1 MLNRIAGWV
10 AEEHARVKAAIDAA
24 VEKLRRAGLRTSVVM
39 KEEEPKALLLN
50 EAESWNADCVFVGAR
65 GMRRVERLLTG
76 GVSSPRAPTV
86 RSKSRTVF
94 KPDRLNPAYQSNRRK
109 SVIHSSPI
117 VAAEERV
124 MKIED
129 ILIPLDF
136 SPGSLRALDYALT
149 MVDPGG
155 EVYLLHVVD
164 ADFLG
169 RVSEEGFCD
178 AETAR
183 AQLRRK
189 AEEQLQDI
197 ARKFSS
203 LNVRIESMVVVGKP
217 FAEILRIAADLH
229 FGLIVMGIRG
239 RHQGGIEEILF
250 GSTAE
255 KVLRAARIPVVCVP
269 PGTVAEANK

>member
-1 MLNRIAGWV
+1 
-10 AEEHARVKAAIDAA
+10 
-24 VEKLRRAGLRTSVVM
+24 
-39 KEEEPKALLLN
+39 
-50 EAESWNADCVFVGAR
+50 
-65 GMRRVERLLTG
+65 
-76 GVSSPRAPTV
+76 
-86 RSKSRTVF
+86 
-94 KPDRLNPAYQSNRRK
+94 
-109 SVIHSSPI
+109 
-117 VAAEERV
+117 

-129 ILIPLDF
+129 ILVPIDF
-136 SPGSLRALDYALT
+136 SPGSLRALDYALA
-149 MVDPGG
+149 MVDPDG

-178 AETAR
+178 METAR
-183 AQLRRK
+183 TQLQRK

-229 FGLIVMGIRG
+229 FSLIVMGIRG